1 MAKLGASGLLLF
13 LVVASGCT
21 DPSEPSTIS
30 AAFEL
35 TDVDGLPLPVSA
47 PPSVGLPGPTII
59 SGSMSLDLASGA
71 IITEDRRDSQGSQ
84 YTFTSTYTYTIHGSY
99 IGFIPATPCPPAAIC
114 TAPPIGE
121 IVDNTLRVRLTYP
134 PGYTFHVFTYQH
146 IPRG

>member
-1 MAKLGASGLLLF
+1 MAKLGTSGLLLF

-59 SGSMSLDLASGA
+59 SGSMSLDLAGGA
-71 IITEDRRDSQGSQ
+71 HITEDRRDSQGTQ
-84 YTFTSTYTYTIHGSY
+84 YTFTSTYTYTIHGSN
-99 IGFIPATPCPPAAIC
+99 IEFVSASCPIDANCA
-114 TAPPIGE
+114 APPVGE
-121 IVDNTLRVRLTYP
+121 IIDNTLRVQLTYP
-134 PGYTFHVFTYQH
+134 PGYPFHVFTYRH
-146 IPRG
+146 MPTG